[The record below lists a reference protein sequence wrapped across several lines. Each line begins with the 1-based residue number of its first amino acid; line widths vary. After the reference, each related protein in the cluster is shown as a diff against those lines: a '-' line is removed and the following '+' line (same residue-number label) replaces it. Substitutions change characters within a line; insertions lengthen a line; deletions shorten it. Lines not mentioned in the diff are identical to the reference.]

1 MDKKVKI
8 IIFIIGI
15 IFLFGIISLVQF
27 EDNELTKSMINYN
40 EITNNELT
48 NVITVENIMEEYYK
62 FHIVKMGT
70 YDIFDI
76 YYTEKD
82 SELFKTKSIDP
93 EKGAKFEFNDKNS
106 KFYQSLKP
114 NESTI
119 VIYPIFTAAAYS
131 IPGGFYD
138 YFGGIC
144 DESCIS
150 NVSFQNPI
158 IEHRSTGM
166 STVMLHGLG
175 YDFIT
180 DIDVDKNPEI
190 LQNYETVI
198 LLHNEYVTKKM
209 FDAITSHPNLIFLSP
224 NALYAEIEVN
234 YDNDTIKLIRGHNY
248 PPGVLNAFNYE
259 IEERFHKYEYDVLCL
274 DWEFIKIKNGYHLNC
289 YPDEIIYD
297 NLDIFLKMKEL

>member
-62 FHIVKMGT
+62 FHIVKIGT

-82 SELFKTKSIDP
+82 AELFKTKSIDP

-274 DWEFIKIKNGYHLNC
+274 DWEFIKIINGYHLNC

>member
-1 MDKKVKI
+1 M
-8 IIFIIGI
+8 
-15 IFLFGIISLVQF
+15 FGIISLVQF

-82 SELFKTKSIDP
+82 AELFKTKSIDP

-180 DIDVDKNPEI
+180 DIDVDKNPKI

-274 DWEFIKIKNGYHLNC
+274 DWKFIKIINGYHLNC

>member
-1 MDKKVKI
+1 M
-8 IIFIIGI
+8 
-15 IFLFGIISLVQF
+15 ISLVQF

-62 FHIVKMGT
+62 FHIVKIGT

-82 SELFKTKSIDP
+82 AELFKTKSIDP

-198 LLHNEYVTKKM
+198 LLHNEYVTQKM
-209 FDAITSHPNLIFLSP
+209 FDAISSHPNLIFLSP

-234 YDNDTIKLIRGHNY
+234 YDDNTIKLIRGHDY
-248 PPGVLNAFNYE
+248 PPGVSNAFGYE
-259 IEERFHKYEYDVLCL
+259 IEEKFHKYEYDTKCL
-274 DWEFIKIKNGYHLNC
+274 DWKFIKIKNGYHLNC

-297 NLDIFLKMKEL
+297 NLNILLKMKEL

>member
-1 MDKKVKI
+1 M
-8 IIFIIGI
+8 
-15 IFLFGIISLVQF
+15 
-27 EDNELTKSMINYN
+27 
-40 EITNNELT
+40 
-48 NVITVENIMEEYYK
+48 
-62 FHIVKMGT
+62 
-70 YDIFDI
+70 
-76 YYTEKD
+76 
-82 SELFKTKSIDP
+82 
-93 EKGAKFEFNDKNS
+93 
-106 KFYQSLKP
+106 
-114 NESTI
+114 
-119 VIYPIFTAAAYS
+119 IYPIFTAAAYS

-138 YFGGIC
+138 YFSGNC

-166 STVMLHGLG
+166 STVMLQGLG

-209 FDAITSHPNLIFLSP
+209 FDAITSHHNLIFLSP

-234 YDNDTIKLIRGHNY
+234 YDNDTIKLIRGHDY
-248 PPGVLNAFNYE
+248 PPGVSNAFNYE

-274 DWEFIKIKNGYHLNC
+274 DWKFIKIKNGHHLNC

-297 NLDIFLKMKEL
+297 NLNIFLKMKEL

>member
-1 MDKKVKI
+1 M
-8 IIFIIGI
+8 
-15 IFLFGIISLVQF
+15 FGIISLVQF

-93 EKGAKFEFNDKNS
+93 EKGAKFEFNNKNS

-114 NESTI
+114 NQSTI

-131 IPGGFYD
+131 TPGGFYD

-150 NVSFQNPI
+150 GISFENPI

-198 LLHNEYVTKKM
+198 LLHNEYVTQKM
-209 FDAITSHPNLIFLSP
+209 FDAISSHPNLIFLSP
-224 NALYAEIEVN
+224 NALYALIEVN
-234 YDNDTIKLIRGHNY
+234 YDENTITLIRGHDY
-248 PPGVLNAFNYE
+248 PPGVSNAFDYE
-259 IEERFHKYEYDVLCL
+259 IEEKFHKYESDGNCFN
-274 DWEFIKIKNGYHLNC
+274 WEFIKIENGYHLNC
-289 YPDEIIYD
+289 YPDGSIHL
-297 NLDIFLKMKEL
+297 NLELIAKIKDL